1 MKRISIILAIASLL
15 VICMT
20 GCGKHKPDSDP
31 NAWMEDLS
39 LPVPI
44 NFGSSS
50 LTKSE
55 IISLDGVTFGVFA
68 VEHGE
73 ASQIDWKGGPSLLLN
88 NVTATKDPST
98 GMAVL
103 DGGPYY
109 YPMDNHRNF
118 SFYGYYPTTYPDGT
132 PVSVSRADESLVA
145 TMRIK
150 DSQDILWSYSL
161 AKTKKASNGTTYSGF
176 NGRYIRKVV
185 LEDNSK
191 LPKLEFKHLTTNL
204 VFNAKANKDLT
215 PEEFATFAALDF
227 KITGVTLNPITN
239 TNDDGLTIE
248 KKIPRYAKLYLAVEN
263 STRDENGMPVGTS
276 PSGYKPGDLVGIINE
291 GDIGKLSVESP
302 NVTFPEQNVNY
313 QMAQF
318 FMVPFHGVED
328 DKLNLT
334 IAYSTTVGEKTKNNT
349 FDVQIDISDKTFEA
363 GKKYMYNIIFYP
375 PELIEI
381 GIDDSKLGW
390 ELGNGEQG
398 EDIDQ
403 G

>member
-20 GCGKHKPDSDP
+20 GCGKHRPDSDP

-55 IISLDGVTFGVFA
+55 INSLDGVTFGVFA

-118 SFYGYYPTTYPDGT
+118 SFYGYYPTTYSDGT

-161 AKTKKASNGTTYSGF
+161 AKTTKASNGTTYSGF

-215 PEEFATFAALDF
+215 PEEFDTFEALKF

-276 PSGYKPGDLVGIINE
+276 PSGCKPGDLVGIINE
-291 GDIGKLSVESP
+291 GDMGKLSVESP
-302 NVTFPEQNVNY
+302 NVTFPEKNVNY

>member
-15 VICMT
+15 VMCMT

-55 IISLDGVTFGVFA
+55 INTMDGVTFGVFA
-68 VEHGE
+68 VEHGD

-118 SFYGYYPTTYPDGT
+118 SFYGYYPTTYTDET

-150 DSQDILWSYSL
+150 DNQDILWSYSL
-161 AKTKKASNGTTYSGF
+161 AKTTKASNGTTYSGF

-215 PEEFATFAALDF
+215 AEEFATFEALDF

-239 TNDDGLTIE
+239 TNDDGAGDDGGEELHDLLG
-248 KKIPRYAKLYLAVEN
+248 AKYL
-263 STRDENGMPVGTS
+263 
-276 PSGYKPGDLVGIINE
+276 K
-291 GDIGKLSVESP
+291 
-302 NVTFPEQNVNY
+302 Q
-313 QMAQF
+313 QCQ
-318 FMVPFHGVED
+318 H
-328 DKLNLT
+328 
-334 IAYSTTVGEKTKNNT
+334 
-349 FDVQIDISDKTFEA
+349 QIDETCHKR
-363 GKKYMYNIIFYP
+363 
-375 PELIEI
+375 
-381 GIDDSKLGW
+381 
-390 ELGNGEQG
+390 
-398 EDIDQ
+398 
-403 G
+403 

>member
-15 VICMT
+15 VMCMT

-55 IISLDGVTFGVFA
+55 INTMDGVTFGVFA
-68 VEHGE
+68 VEHGD

-118 SFYGYYPTTYPDGT
+118 SFYGYYPTTYTDET

-150 DSQDILWSYSL
+150 DNQDILWSYSL
-161 AKTKKASNGTTYSGF
+161 AKTTKASNGTTYSGF

-215 PEEFATFAALDF
+215 PEEFATFAALKF

-302 NVTFPEQNVNY
+302 NVTFPEKNVNY

>member
-55 IISLDGVTFGVFA
+55 INTMDGVTFGVFA

-150 DSQDILWSYSL
+150 DNQDILWSYSL
-161 AKTKKASNGTTYSGF
+161 AKTTKASNGTTYSGF

-185 LEDNSK
+185 LEDNSR

-276 PSGYKPGDLVGIINE
+276 PSGCKPGDLVGIINE

-302 NVTFPEQNVNY
+302 NVTFPEKNVNY